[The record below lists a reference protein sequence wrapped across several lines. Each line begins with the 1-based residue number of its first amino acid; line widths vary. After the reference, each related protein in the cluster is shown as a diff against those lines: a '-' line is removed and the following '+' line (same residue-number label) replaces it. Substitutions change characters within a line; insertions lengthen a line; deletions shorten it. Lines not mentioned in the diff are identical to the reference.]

1 MRTGVLSRI
10 GALALLLSSCSGLKY
25 ATTERPLFAGAE
37 VEWEQA
43 PVENARTIQAEL
55 ESVVR
60 PAANN
65 SILGMRPT
73 VALHNAIKEPK
84 KAKGFRNL
92 LKNKIGSAP
101 VHLDEVPLNDINAAF
116 ENRLNN
122 HGYFAARSSYE
133 VKTKGRTA
141 RVVFFVNA
149 GIPHRLRTIS
159 YADSTDT
166 LNTRIARA
174 ERNSPLETGQLYDLA
189 RLDAER
195 NRVVGSLRN
204 AGWFHIKDDDLVF
217 AADTS
222 SAGHVMDI
230 RLRMKRAAGAKARQR
245 FRLGTVRVHGD
256 HDALLAPNDSVLLD
270 SLVYINY
277 LNNYRPHTITRGVFL
292 RPGQHYSARR
302 TNQTAQ
308 YLSSYGVFKST
319 QVNYVEDS
327 LRPGILDADVLLV
340 PQKRWSLFSE
350 LNAVSKSNNFAGPG
364 VRLGFKD
371 RDLFRGAEIF
381 TADVNGRFE
390 TQVAGAQ
397 KGTNAY
403 ELGIKVALQI
413 PRIVPFRFL
422 RSVRSSAP
430 TTRADIGYGLF
441 RRVGL
446 YGLESFNTSFGYV
459 WKQNPR
465 IWHDV
470 RLVDVSYNSLYYSS
484 DAFNAFLDTNL
495 VVKRSFEEQFIIG
508 HGYTYT
514 ITTQQRNGNAGYL
527 LASIAVDESGNLLSA
542 AFRLGGPR
550 PEEGD
555 KLFDRRF
562 SQYVRFRPELRY
574 YSPLGCRGDR
584 VVARLLAGVA
594 LPYGNSD
601 VVPYVK
607 QFFVGGTNS
616 VRAFRARSVGPGIYV
631 PDASSGVLI
640 DQTGDI
646 RFEANL
652 EYRFTIAGFL
662 KGAVFGDAGNIWLV
676 NDDPQRPGGDLEW
689 SHMLSELAVGAG
701 LGLRFDPE
709 VIVVRLDLA
718 TPLRQPSLPEGDRWV
733 FDDLQ
738 PRIFD
743 NVVFNIAIGYPF

>member
-1 MRTGVLSRI
+1 MRTSTLMKV
-10 GALALLLSSCSGLKY
+10 GASALLLSSCSGLKH
-25 ATTERPLFAGAE
+25 ATTERPLFAG
-37 VEWEQA
+37 VDLEWEQA
-43 PVENARTIQAEL
+43 PVEDVKRIGAEL
-55 ESVVR
+55 EGVVR

-65 SILGMRPT
+65 RFLGMRPT

-84 KAKGFRNL
+84 KPKGFRNL

-101 VHLDEVPLNDINAAF
+101 VYLEDVPLGDINAAF

-122 HGYFAARSSYE
+122 HGYFAARSRYE
-133 VKTKGRTA
+133 VQAHGRTA
-141 RVVFFVNA
+141 RVVFYVHA
-149 GIPHRLRTIS
+149 GIPHRLRTIT

-166 LNTRIARA
+166 LNTYIARA
-174 ERNSPLETGQLYDLA
+174 RDGSPLEPEQLYDLA
-189 RLDAER
+189 LLEAER
-195 NRVVGSLRN
+195 NRVVGTLRN
-204 AGWFHIKDDDLVF
+204 EGWYHLKDDDLVF
-217 AADTS
+217 AADTA
-222 SAGHVMDI
+222 SATHVMDI
-230 RLRMKRAAGAKARQR
+230 RLRLKRATGTQARQR
-245 FRLGTVRVHGD
+245 FTLGAVRVHGD
-256 HDALLAPNDSVLLD
+256 HDALLPPTDSLLLD
-270 SLVYINY
+270 SLLYINT
-277 LNNYRPHTITRGVFL
+277 LNNYRPSTILLGVFL
-292 RPGQHYSARR
+292 RPGQFYSAQRSD
-302 TNQTAQ
+302 QTSQ

-319 QVNYVEDS
+319 QVQYAEDS

-340 PQKRWSLFSE
+340 PQKRWSLFTE

-364 VRLGFKD
+364 ARMGFKD
-371 RDLFRGAEIF
+371 RNLFRGAEVF
-381 TADVNGRFE
+381 TTDINGRFE

-403 ELGIKVALQI
+403 EVGIKVALQI
-413 PRIVPFRFL
+413 PRIVPFGFL

-430 TTRADIGYGLF
+430 STRADIGYGFF

-459 WKQNPR
+459 WRHNPR
-465 IWHDV
+465 VWHDV
-470 RLVDVSYNSLYYSS
+470 RLLDVSYNSLYYSS
-484 DAFNAFLDTNL
+484 AQFSAFLDTNL
-495 VVKRSFEEQFIIG
+495 VVARSFEEQFIVG
-508 HGYTYT
+508 MAYTYT
-514 ITTQQRNGNAGYL
+514 VTTRKRNSDAGYL
-527 LASIAVDESGNLLSA
+527 LASMAVDESGDLLSA
-542 AFRLGGPR
+542 GFSLGGPR
-550 PEEGD
+550 PEGGYR
-555 KLFDRRF
+555 LFDRTF

-574 YSPLGCRGDR
+574 YSRMGRRGDR

-631 PDASSGVLI
+631 PDATSGVLI

-646 RFEANL
+646 RFEGNI
-652 EYRFTIAGFL
+652 EYRFTIAGFF

-689 SHMLSELAVGAG
+689 SHVLSELAVGAG
-701 LGLRFDPE
+701 FGLRFDPE

-718 TPLRQPSLPEGDRWV
+718 TPLRQPSLPVGDRWV
-733 FDDLQ
+733 FNDLR